1 MTEVYFYRNCQ
12 SLTSC
17 TVSVWS
23 LWS

>member
-1 MTEVYFYRNCQ
+1 MTEVLFYRNWQ